1 MGQGVKRTQRDYSLT
16 FKLALVEQIEKGELT
31 YKQAQVRYGIQG
43 RSTVLV
49 WLRKHGRQDWSQGA
63 SVRAGRSITMPD
75 PDNQTPEQR
84 IKELEQQLAL
94 MSQKAQFFE
103 AVVDVLKNDYG
114 VSIGKK
120 ATRQV
125 LSQRQVERLTIVRAC
140 LFLGISRQA
149 YYKRNRVADERHA
162 QGLQVVR
169 FVRQVRLRQPRMG
182 TRKLHY
188 LLQGQDDDGLKV
200 GRDRLFQILAE
211 HRLLVQPKR
220 AYHKTTHSFHRFYRH
235 PNLLKAGPEQVTPV
249 APEQVW
255 VADITY
261 LPARSGPLYLSL
273 VTDAYSRKI
282 VGHHVHEGMHA
293 ESVAMAFKKA
303 LKQRRGSGELIHHSD
318 RGVQYCSGL
327 YQSLH
332 ERYGV
337 KCSMTDGYDCY
348 QNALAERVNG
358 ILKGEL
364 LLQSPQDLT
373 QAREMVREAVD
384 IYNAERPHHA
394 LKYRTPDAVHRGF

>member
-31 YKQAQVRYGIQG
+31 YKQAQARYGIQG

-162 QGLQVVR
+162 QGQQVVR
-169 FVRQVRLRQPRMG
+169 FVRQVRLRQPRVG

-188 LLQGQDDDGLKV
+188 LLQGQDDVWLKV
-200 GRDRLFQILAE
+200 GRDRLFRILAE
-211 HRLLVQPKR
+211 HRLLVQPRR

-235 PNLLKAGPEQVTPV
+235 PNLLKVGPEQVTPV

-261 LPARSGPLYLSL
+261 LLARSGPLYLSL

-303 LKQRRGSGELIHHSD
+303 LKQRRGGEGLIHHSD

-337 KCSMTDGYDCY
+337 RCSMTDGYDCY

-364 LLQSPQDLT
+364 LLQSPQDLA
-373 QAREMVREAVD
+373 QAREMVHEAVD
-384 IYNAERPHHA
+384 IYNVERPHHA